1 MTAITLDTVAERLEY
16 GNDATP
22 VDSRQESDVEA
33 CHEPGT
39 EAVDGY
45 DELKDD
51 PTATAWMLAGNVL
64 ELGPNRC
71 AAE

>member
-22 VDSRQESDVEA
+22 VDSRQKPDIEA
-33 CHEPGT
+33 WHELGT
-39 EAVDGY
+39 EAVDVSDG
-45 DELKDD
+45 LKDD

-64 ELGPNRC
+64 ELGSTRC
-71 AAE
+71 VAK